1 MARSGISRTSRR
13 AGETAGKRKPR
24 LSTPPPL
31 RNLRG
36 WTRDDWYRWLIHF
49 VILIAGLAL
58 FALGL
63 VLSLQSNLGANSWT
77 VFHDGIARRTP
88 LTIGQAS
95 QIVGFIMI
103 AASWLVGVRPGIG
116 TVLNMYLVGL
126 FMDLILASGWVPLA
140 QAYPARVAMLLASVG
155 VLGIATG
162 IYIRAGFGAGPRD
175 SFNLALIRITGLS
188 VGVVRWLVE
197 SAAVVIGI
205 VLGGHFGVGTIL
217 SALLMGPAVGAG
229 FRLTGLSSSGT
240 PRRAVD
246 GQGAAAAHIIDE
258 VESTGD

>member
-1 MARSGISRTSRR
+1 M
-13 AGETAGKRKPR
+13 
-24 LSTPPPL
+24 PPPL

-36 WTRDDWYRWLIHF
+36 WTRDEWRRWLIHF
-49 VILIAGLAL
+49 AILITGLAL

-77 VFHDGIARRTP
+77 VFHDGLARRTP

-95 QIVGFIMI
+95 QLVGFLMI
-103 AASWLVGVRPGIG
+103 AASWLVGVRPGVG
-116 TVLNMYLVGL
+116 TFMNMYLVGL
-126 FMDLILASGWVPLA
+126 FMDLILESGWVPLA

-188 VGVVRWLVE
+188 VGVVRWLIE
-197 SAAVVIGI
+197 SAAVLIGI

-217 SALLMGPAVGAG
+217 SALLMGPAVSTG
-229 FRLTGLSSSGT
+229 FRMTGLSSSGT

-246 GQGAAAAHIIDE
+246 GQGTAAAPIIDE